1 MDRHSPAAERSLGY
15 VADASDESRR
25 RNPRAVTT
33 THKLLT
39 DSWIADVETLETAI
53 ERFNADASLQNECQ
67 VVFFEIVRDG
77 DLHVNVTHR
86 YPTRAV
92 SGWAGPA
99 NIATGYVH
107 NRTFDGS
114 QPRQMLRR
122 IRDVI
127 FAERI

>member
-1 MDRHSPAAERSLGY
+1 MNRKSPGAERSHAS

-25 RNPRAVTT
+25 RSSRAVTT

-39 DSWIADVETLETAI
+39 DSWMADVDTLETAI
-53 ERFNADASLQNECQ
+53 ERFNGDHSLKNECQ

-77 DLHVNVTHR
+77 DLHVNVTHP
-86 YPTRAV
+86 YLTRAV

-99 NIATGYVH
+99 SVATGFVH

-122 IRDVI
+122 IRDAI